1 MEVWIGRNGERFGP
15 YSEADIRQWLR
26 EGSLKP
32 GELAWHAGLTDW
44 QAAGD
49 LFPGEAPAAGSAT
62 PMPPA
67 PPPPQQWVADPQ
79 PYAGFWKRLVAYI
92 LDGIILWIPQLIIG
106 NLLGATAAQTA
117 RMHTIENAN
126 NDPAVVMA
134 AYGVWWSAMLPVLGA
149 QALVTW
155 AYFALCE
162 SSAMQATPGKL
173 AMGIRVTDDEGR
185 RISFLRATGRH
196 FGKIISSLT
205 LCIGFMMAGWTERK
219 QALHD
224 MMASTLVVNG
234 RASAARSN
242 PQQPVPRNDDGSFS
256 A

>member
-26 EGSLKP
+26 EGSLRP

-44 QAAGD
+44 QPAGD

-67 PPPPQQWVADPQ
+67 PPPPLQWVADPQ
-79 PYAGFWKRLVAYI
+79 PYAGFWKRLAAYI
-92 LDGIILWIPQLIIG
+92 VDVVILWIPHLIIA
-106 NLLGATAAQTA
+106 NLLGGAAAQTA
-117 RMHTIENAN
+117 MMHTIENAN

-134 AYGVWWSAMLPVLGA
+134 AYSVFWSAMLPTLGV
-149 QALVTW
+149 QSLVTW
-155 AYFALCE
+155 AYFALFE
-162 SSAMQATPGKL
+162 SSAMQGTPGKL
-173 AMGIRVTDDEGR
+173 AMGIRVTDDQGR
-185 RISFLRATGRH
+185 RISFLRATGRY

-205 LCIGFMMAGWTERK
+205 LCIGYMMAGWTERK

-234 RASAARSN
+234 RASAVRSN
-242 PQQPVPRNDDGSFS
+242 PQQAAPRNDDGSFS

>member
-44 QAAGD
+44 QPAGD

-62 PMPPA
+62 PMPP
-67 PPPPQQWVADPQ
+67 PPPRERWIADPQ
-79 PYAGFWKRLVAYI
+79 PYAGFWKRVAAYI
-92 LDGIILWIPQLIIG
+92 VDVIILWIPHLIIG
-106 NLLGATAAQTA
+106 NLLGAAAAQTA
-117 RMHTIENAN
+117 MLHTIESAN
-126 NDPAVVMA
+126 NDPAVMMA
-134 AYGVWWSAMLPVLGA
+134 AYSVFWSAMLPALGV
-149 QALVTW
+149 QTLVTW

-162 SSAMQATPGKL
+162 SSAMQGTPGKL

-196 FGKIISSLT
+196 FGKFISSFT

-224 MMASTLVVNG
+224 MMASTLVLNG
-234 RASAARSN
+234 RASATRN
-242 PQQPVPRNDDGSFS
+242 QPQQPAPRNDDGSFS

>member
-44 QAAGD
+44 QPAGD
-49 LFPGEAPAAGSAT
+49 LFPGEVPAAGST
-62 PMPPA
+62 PLMPPT
-67 PPPPQQWVADPQ
+67 PPPPQWIADPQ

-92 LDGIILWIPQLIIG
+92 VDGFILWIPNLIIG
-106 NLLGATAAQTA
+106 NLLGLTAAQA
-117 RMHTIENAN
+117 AMMHVFENAN
-126 NDPAVVMA
+126 GDQAALMA
-134 AYGVWWSAMLPVLGA
+134 AYGAYWSAMLPVLGV
-149 QALVTW
+149 QTLVNW

-173 AMGIRVTDDEGR
+173 AMGIRVTDGQGR
-185 RISFLRATGRH
+185 RISFLRATGRY

-219 QALHD
+219 QGLHD

-234 RASAARSN
+234 RASAARKN
-242 PQQPVPRNDDGSFS
+242 PQQAAPRNDDGSFN

>member
-44 QAAGD
+44 QPAGD
-49 LFPGEAPAAGSAT
+49 LFPGEVPLAGST
-62 PMPPA
+62 PLMPPI
-67 PPPPQQWVADPQ
+67 PPPPQWIADPQ
-79 PYAGFWKRLVAYI
+79 PYAGFWKRVVAYI
-92 LDGIILWIPQLIIG
+92 VDAFILWIPNLIIT
-106 NLLGATAAQTA
+106 NLLGVTAAQMA
-117 RMHTIENAN
+117 MMHAIENAN
-126 NDPAVVMA
+126 NDPAVIMA
-134 AYGVWWSAMLPVLGA
+134 AYGVFWSAMLPALGV
-149 QALVTW
+149 QTLVTW

-196 FGKIISSLT
+196 FGKIISTFT
-205 LCIGFMMAGWTERK
+205 LFIGFMMAGWTERK

-234 RASAARSN
+234 RANAARNN
-242 PQQPVPRNDDGSFS
+242 PRQAAPRNDDGSFS

>member
-44 QAAGD
+44 QPAGE
-49 LFPGEAPAAGSAT
+49 LFPGEVPLAGST
-62 PMPPA
+62 PLMPPI
-67 PPPPQQWVADPQ
+67 PPPPQWVADPQ

-92 LDGIILWIPQLIIG
+92 VDGFILWIPNLIIG
-106 NLLGATAAQTA
+106 NLLGLTAAQA
-117 RMHTIENAN
+117 AMMHVLESAN
-126 NDPAVVMA
+126 GDQAALMA
-134 AYGVWWSAMLPVLGA
+134 AYSAYWSAILPVLGV
-149 QALVTW
+149 QTLVNW

-185 RISFLRATGRH
+185 RISFLRATGRF

-205 LCIGFMMAGWTERK
+205 LCIGYMMAGWTERK
-219 QALHD
+219 QGLHD

-234 RASAARSN
+234 RASATRN
-242 PQQPVPRNDDGSFS
+242 QPQQPAPRNDDGSFS

>member
-44 QAAGD
+44 QPAGE

-62 PMPPA
+62 PMPPI
-67 PPPPQQWVADPQ
+67 PPPQQWVADPQ

-92 LDGIILWIPQLIIG
+92 VDGFILWIPNLIIG
-106 NLLGATAAQTA
+106 NLLGATAAQA
-117 RMHTIENAN
+117 AMMHVFENAN
-126 NDPAVVMA
+126 GDQAALMA
-134 AYGVWWSAMLPVLGA
+134 AYGAYWSAILPVLGV
-149 QALVTW
+149 QTLLNW

-185 RISFLRATGRH
+185 RITFLRATGRY

-205 LCIGFMMAGWTERK
+205 LCIGFMMVGWTERK
-219 QALHD
+219 QGLHD

-234 RASAARSN
+234 RVSAARNN
-242 PQQPVPRNDDGSFS
+242 PQQPAPRNDDGSFN

>member
-44 QAAGD
+44 QPAGE
-49 LFPGEAPAAGSAT
+49 LFPGEAPAASSAM
-62 PMPPA
+62 PMPPI
-67 PPPPQQWVADPQ
+67 PPPQQWVADPQ

-92 LDGIILWIPQLIIG
+92 VDGFILWIPNLIIG
-106 NLLGATAAQTA
+106 NLLGATAAQA
-117 RMHTIENAN
+117 AMMHVFENAN
-126 NDPAVVMA
+126 GDQAALMA
-134 AYGVWWSAMLPVLGA
+134 AYGAYWSAILPVLGV
-149 QALVTW
+149 QTLLNW

-185 RISFLRATGRH
+185 RITFLRATGRY

-205 LCIGFMMAGWTERK
+205 LCIGFMMVGWTERK
-219 QALHD
+219 QGLHD

-234 RASAARSN
+234 RVSAARNN
-242 PQQPVPRNDDGSFS
+242 PQQPAPRNDDGSFN

>member
-32 GELAWHAGLTDW
+32 GELAWHAGLADW
-44 QAAGD
+44 QPAGD
-49 LFPGEAPAAGSAT
+49 LFPGEVPLAGST
-62 PMPPA
+62 PLMPPI
-67 PPPPQQWVADPQ
+67 PPPPQWIADPQ
-79 PYAGFWKRLVAYI
+79 PYAGFWKRVVAYI
-92 LDGIILWIPQLIIG
+92 VDAFILWIPNLIIT
-106 NLLGATAAQTA
+106 NLLGVTAAQMA
-117 RMHTIENAN
+117 MMHAIENAN
-126 NDPAVVMA
+126 NDPAVIMA
-134 AYGVWWSAMLPVLGA
+134 AYGVFWSAMLPALGV
-149 QALVTW
+149 QTLVTW

-196 FGKIISSLT
+196 FGKIISTFT
-205 LCIGFMMAGWTERK
+205 LFIGFMMAGWTERK

-234 RASAARSN
+234 RANAARNN
-242 PQQPVPRNDDGSFS
+242 PRQAAPRNDDGSFS